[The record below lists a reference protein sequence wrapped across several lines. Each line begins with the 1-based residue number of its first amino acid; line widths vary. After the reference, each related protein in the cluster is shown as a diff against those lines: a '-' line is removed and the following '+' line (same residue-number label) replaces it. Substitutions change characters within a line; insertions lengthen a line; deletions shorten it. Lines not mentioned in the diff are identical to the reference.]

1 MDLRKK
7 GLSGEEKERKTEAEV
22 NGQCKCG
29 LESGE
34 DGCRGEKKERTTE
47 AEVNGQ
53 CKCGL
58 EGEGTVGGGEGKDD

>member
-1 MDLRKK
+1 MDLREK
-7 GLSGEEKERKTEAEV
+7 GLSGEEKERK
-22 NGQCKCG
+22 
-29 LESGE
+29 
-34 DGCRGEKKERTTE
+34 TE

>member
-1 MDLRKK
+1 MDLREK
-7 GLSGEEKERKTEAEV
+7 GLSGEE
-22 NGQCKCG
+22 
-29 LESGE
+29 
-34 DGCRGEKKERTTE
+34 KERTTE